1 MTEQSATDP
10 LPTKPPHRQSVQI
23 SCDSDQARTHQKRRL
38 ATLHRTHKSQIS
50 IASTLDPAGSF
61 FGDFRTP
68 AGVRN
73 SSRKRKLRLRFS
85 MTGIGPKPDLI
96 ITPSPEL
103 RFEAADAPFRFRAG
117 IRPTEI
123 VSSYTVI
130 CARGQLARTA
140 NPQYE
145 AICFSTCPDQ
155 QSEMAT
161 RSNRRFDIACVRD
174 LD

>member
-73 SSRKRKLRLRFS
+73 SSRLRTTYYRRRKQA
-85 MTGIGPKPDLI
+85 
-96 ITPSPEL
+96 PEAGARQCAL
-103 RFEAADAPFRFRAG
+103 ASVERTIERAESYAAKL
-117 IRPTEI
+117 
-123 VSSYTVI
+123 S
-130 CARGQLARTA
+130 
-140 NPQYE
+140 
-145 AICFSTCPDQ
+145 
-155 QSEMAT
+155 
-161 RSNRRFDIACVRD
+161 RD
-174 LD
+174 LDRCTALKRECMAIIGELAALAHSSTSYVLRSG